1 MTDVSAAAP
10 SSDRSSMEAAGG
22 EKKKKKY
29 TKFDVARDDLRV
41 LVDPDR
47 LPSTFAAYCH
57 SVTEADHQ
65 AHEKHKG
72 RQLIPHRPSS
82 LQMAAKRAT
91 ALCAGYLTGSSQYLI
106 GL

>member
-1 MTDVSAAAP
+1 MFPPLPPRPIDPVWKLLEG
-10 SSDRSSMEAAGG
+10 R
-22 EKKKKKY
+22 KKKKC

-91 ALCAGYLTGSSQYLI
+91 ALYAGYLTGSSQYLI